1 MRGDHGR
8 DPLPPAAAAGLN
20 DLEGF
25 LMVQAEYQA
34 AEREAR
40 AFTDRMPWLTTAQ
53 QEEVARQYVAER
65 IRLNQRALSTIV
77 GRTRAL
83 RGEYEARYAFL
94 RARLLKRF
102 GVAVCTVLMCT
113 AGITAW
119 VARWTTGD

>member
-8 DPLPPAAAAGLN
+8 DPLPRAAAAGLN

-25 LMVQAEYQA
+25 LMVQAEYQE

-40 AFTDRMPWLTTAQ
+40 VFTDRMPGLTAAQ

-65 IRLNQRALSTIV
+65 IRLKERALSTIV
-77 GRTRAL
+77 GRSRAL
-83 RGEYEARYAFL
+83 RGEYEARYALL
-94 RARLLKRF
+94 RARLLKRC
-102 GVAVCTVLMCT
+102 GVAVCTVLLCT
-113 AGITAW
+113 VSLTAW

>member
-1 MRGDHGR
+1 MTGDHGR
-8 DPLPPAAAAGLN
+8 DPLPRTAAAGLD

-53 QEEVARQYVAER
+53 REEVARQYVAER
-65 IRLNQRALSTIV
+65 VRLNERTLSTIA
-77 GRTRAL
+77 GRTREL
-83 RGEYEARYAFL
+83 RGEYEARYALL
-94 RARLLKRF
+94 RTRLLKRC

-113 AGITAW
+113 AGLTAW
-119 VARWTTGD
+119 VVRWAWGD